1 MFYKSFMFVI
11 TYGDVSHFH
20 PSLIFAA
27 KARSLLFLWNPG
39 RGSTRV
45 GSGLAQTYFFASV
58 NSFIVQAQGNL
69 FCLAY

>member
-1 MFYKSFMFVI
+1 MFYITFMFVI

-27 KARSLLFLWNPG
+27 KARSLLFLWNPV

-45 GSGLAQTYFFASV
+45 GPGLAET
-58 NSFIVQAQGNL
+58 
-69 FCLAY
+69 